1 MSFYDEVRA
10 AMKSKEQVANEQES
24 LEREKEL
31 LSLNNTAKYI
41 YDAIKRD
48 ILSKS
53 SQGDFSNDKISGIVP
68 IYYFTGGYNDDVLP
82 EGYFISAKYH
92 STYDRHGGIFR
103 FHDVHKLTI
112 EFNDVPKILKAY
124 SILVNMCKTD
134 GISISEPFI
143 HAIVYE
149 YMNMRKMIRDYCIPT
164 KNNRLKYTLRYD
176 SYISKGHTTG
186 EEGKIDLAIKYEFNI

>member
-10 AMKSKEQVANEQES
+10 VMKSKEQVANEQES
-24 LEREKEL
+24 LERQKEL

-41 YDAIKRD
+41 YDLIKGD

-53 SQGDFSNDKISGIVP
+53 SRGDFSNDEITGIVP
-68 IYYFTGGYNDDVLP
+68 IFYFTGGYNDDVLP
-82 EGYFISAKYH
+82 EGYFISAKWS

-103 FHDVHKLTI
+103 FHDVHKLSV
-112 EFNDVPKILKAY
+112 EFDDVPNILKVY
-124 SILVNMCKTD
+124 SILVNMCKND

-149 YMNMRKMIRDYCIPT
+149 YMNLRKVIRDYNIPI
-164 KNNRLKYTLRYD
+164 KNNRLKYTLKYD

-186 EEGKIDLAIKYEFNI
+186 ESGKIDLAIKYMFNI